1 MRKAGV
7 GVKLVDDAGM
17 LFENYDDLFIHCGT
31 EDPMGYKER
40 QKARDLTRQISNL
53 YRYEARSELLR
64 ETIRE
69 AITNL
74 PEVKFPL
81 VLPHK
86 KADKVLVVGIGDT
99 HYGAEI
105 NVTGLYGETV
115 NRYDHVV
122 FESRMARLMEEIL
135 DIVEK
140 EEITEVAVFFVG
152 DLLDGMLRQSQL
164 MRLEYG
170 VVESTMRLSE
180 YLANWLNEISQTV
193 RVSVCAVSGNH
204 SEIRPLKSKK
214 GEFEDENLEKIVFWY
229 MQERLAGNDN
239 VFVQAE
245 VKKMMLVELLNF
257 KILLLHG
264 DGEKDI
270 EQIAKNTVNMYGHP
284 IDFFMC
290 GHKHR
295 ESEIPSGMT
304 ANGDS
309 VIVRVPSICGVDK
322 YAQSKGYSGKPGAI
336 AIVLERNYGRRCVY
350 PIQL

>member
-1 MRKAGV
+1 
-7 GVKLVDDAGM
+7 M
-17 LFENYDDLFIHCGT
+17 LFENYEDLFLHCGT
-31 EDPMGYKER
+31 EDPYGLKDR
-40 QKARDLTRQISNL
+40 QKTRDLTRQLHSL
-53 YRYEARSELLR
+53 YRAESRSELLR

-69 AITNL
+69 AITEL
-74 PEVKFPL
+74 PEIKFPL
-81 VLPHK
+81 ILPHK
-86 KADKVLVVGIGDT
+86 KADKVLVVGIGDA

-105 NVTGLYGETV
+105 KVTGLYGEVV
-115 NRYDHVV
+115 NEYDHIV

-135 DIVEK
+135 DIVDKEK
-140 EEITEVAVFFVG
+140 ITEVAVFFVG

-170 VVESTMRLSE
+170 IVESTMRLAE

-193 RVSVCAVSGNH
+193 RVTACAVSGNH

-229 MQERLAGNDN
+229 MQERLADNEN
-239 VFVQAE
+239 VFVQGE
-245 VKKMMLVELLNF
+245 VKKMMLVDMLDF

-270 EQIAKNTVNMYGHP
+270 ESIAKNTVNMYGHP
-284 IDFFMC
+284 IDFFIC

-295 ESEIPSGMT
+295 ESEFPSGMT
-304 ANGDS
+304 GNGDS
-309 VIVRVPSICGVDK
+309 VIIRVPSICGVDK
-322 YAQSKGYSGKPGAI
+322 YAQSKGYNGKPGAI
-336 AIVLERNYGRRCVY
+336 ATVLERGYGRRCVY